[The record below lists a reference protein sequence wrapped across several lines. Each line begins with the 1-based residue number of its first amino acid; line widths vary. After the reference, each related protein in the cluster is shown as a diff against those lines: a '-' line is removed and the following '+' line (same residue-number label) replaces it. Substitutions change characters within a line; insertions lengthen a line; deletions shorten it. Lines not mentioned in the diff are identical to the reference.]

1 MGATTLISLALAL
14 LNSVLSAA
22 KIGGVPTEIVDLLS
36 GAIANLMKVQGTDV
50 TYSQLESLRVTTE
63 W

>member
-50 TYSQLESLRVTTE
+50 TYSQLENLRVHTE